1 MAQLHEGADP
11 MVAMT
16 SILRL
21 PDVEARCAVNRRTL
35 YYWIE
40 RGLFPRPISLGPR
53 TVGWLDRD
61 IEAWINEKAQASRV
75 GPAGV
80 GDSNGGPNA

>member
-1 MAQLHEGADP
+1 

-40 RGLFPRPISLGPR
+40 RGLFPRPINLGPR

-61 IEAWINEKAQASRV
+61 IEAWINEKAQASRATADV
-75 GPAGV
+75 G
-80 GDSNGGPNA
+80 SKCGGGSDA

>member
-1 MAQLHEGADP
+1 MATT
-11 MVAMT
+11 T

-40 RGLFPRPISLGPR
+40 RGLFPRPINLGPR

-61 IEAWINEKAQASRV
+61 IEAWINEKAQASRAIAD
-75 GPAGV
+75 GA
-80 GDSNGGPNA
+80 NKCEGGSDA

>member
-1 MAQLHEGADP
+1 MP
-11 MVAMT
+11 TNT

-40 RGLFPRPISLGPR
+40 RGMFPRPISLGPR

-75 GPAGV
+75 GSAGV

>member
-40 RGLFPRPISLGPR
+40 RGMFPRPINLGPR
-53 TVGWLDRD
+53 TVGWLDSD
-61 IEAWINEKAQASRV
+61 IEAWINEKAQASRG
-75 GPAGV
+75 GPEAV
-80 GDSNGGPNA
+80 IYSKGGPNA

>member
-1 MAQLHEGADP
+1 MT
-11 MVAMT
+11 MTT

-21 PDVEARCAVNRRTL
+21 PEVEARCAVNRRTL

-40 RGLFPRPISLGPR
+40 RDMFPRPINLGPR

-61 IEAWINEKAQASRV
+61 IEAWINDRAQASRACI
-75 GPAGV
+75 GT
-80 GDSNGGPNA
+80 NATGEVHHD

>member
-1 MAQLHEGADP
+1 MTAI
-11 MVAMT
+11 T

-21 PDVEARCAVNRRTL
+21 ADVEARCAVNRRTL

-53 TVGWLDRD
+53 TVGWL
-61 IEAWINEKAQASRV
+61 E
-75 GPAGV
+75 
-80 GDSNGGPNA
+80 GGRL

>member
-1 MAQLHEGADP
+1 MATT
-11 MVAMT
+11 T

-61 IEAWINEKAQASRV
+61 VEAWINERAQASRASAD
-75 GPAGV
+75 GN
-80 GDSNGGPNA
+80 SQSEGGRHA

>member
-1 MAQLHEGADP
+1 MA
-11 MVAMT
+11 T
-16 SILRL
+16 TTTILRL

-40 RGLFPRPISLGPR
+40 RGMFPRPINLGPR

-61 IEAWINEKAQASRV
+61 IEAWIAERAQISLHAPEGAKQRDE
-75 GPAGV
+75 GHHG
-80 GDSNGGPNA
+80 

>member
-1 MAQLHEGADP
+1 
-11 MVAMT
+11 MT
-16 SILRL
+16 TTTILRL

-40 RGLFPRPISLGPR
+40 RGLFPRPINLGPR

-61 IEAWINEKAQASRV
+61 IEAWINEKAQASRASAD
-75 GPAGV
+75 GN
-80 GDSNGGPNA
+80 SQSEGGRHA

>member
-1 MAQLHEGADP
+1 MKEAAPMATT
-11 MVAMT
+11 T

-40 RGLFPRPISLGPR
+40 RGMFPRPINLGPR

-61 IEAWINEKAQASRV
+61 IEAWINEKAQAQRSATPASQ
-75 GPAGV
+75 PAGCS
-80 GDSNGGPNA
+80 DA

>member
-1 MAQLHEGADP
+1 
-11 MVAMT
+11 MVTST

-40 RGLFPRPISLGPR
+40 RGLFPRPIILGPR

-61 IEAWINEKAQASRV
+61 IEAWINERAQASR
-75 GPAGV
+75 GTSEGA
-80 GDSNGGPNA
+80 SQTGGGNHA

>member
-1 MAQLHEGADP
+1 MATT
-11 MVAMT
+11 T

-61 IEAWINEKAQASRV
+61 IEAWINEKAQASR
-75 GPAGV
+75 AI
-80 GDSNGGPNA
+80 GDGANKCEGGSDA